1 MAPASTSKAKS
12 KPTIID
18 LNKALASHDV
28 RYSNVGDR
36 ASKEKLLGTI
46 SERDTKYPFNV
57 NFNVGNLEAEL
68 KEKRKIFG
76 EIHPKTGIVTEPEEY
91 LSLWKSIDNLK
102 YKDIPDCFNIEVIT
116 KFLGDPKV
124 TINEKPIEAALKP
137 VVKGRNMYHSRR
149 IITCEYIITNEK
161 ILVIKSL
168 MDSSYGKER

>member
-1 MAPASTSKAKS
+1 MAT
-12 KPTIID
+12 
-18 LNKALASHDV
+18 HDV

-36 ASKEKLLGTI
+36 AAKEKLLGTI
-46 SERDTKYPFNV
+46 SERDEKYPFNA

-76 EIHPKTGIVTEPEEY
+76 EIHPKTGVVTEPEEY

-102 YKDIPDCFNIEVIT
+102 FKDIPDCFNIEVIIN
-116 KFLGDPKV
+116 FLGDPKV
-124 TINEKPIEAALKP
+124 TINDEPIGAAVKP

-161 ILVIKSL
+161 ILIIKSL
-168 MDSSYGKER
+168 MDASYAKER